1 MLSEFH
7 KHLEEQSIASKSVKR
22 PGQELFPNSNTKSKK
37 LCQTSITSGA
47 QLRVPQHRVDSLILN
62 YVVEEMRPLSTVE
75 KPAFRNMITGIN
87 PSVTV
92 MCRKTLA
99 SRIDEEFQQMQEQLK
114 SDLANV
120 EFVCTTA
127 DIWTVNNKS
136 YMGMT
141 VHFITGGS
149 GGVEM
154 SRVSA
159 ALACRRFVGSHTY
172 SAIAEMISFIHRL
185 YALTVDKITAT
196 VTDNASNFG
205 KAFREFLF
213 QIQTP
218 DEYGEDNHDDVDVD
232 NISEALTAPSDN
244 SVDDEEVAI
253 TLPHHETCC
262 SHTLNLLAT
271 VDADKVSNSTYK
283 RLYRAALGK
292 CTAIW
297 NAVHRSSKAA
307 DAVKQVTEKVIITP
321 GATRWNSQYDAM
333 RRLLQVGVNLVK
345 LNELCQA
352 VHTPEFTKAEY
363 ECLNEY
369 VSVMQ
374 PIAISLDKLQGEKEA
389 FYGHIMPTLHM
400 LMQKLTAMQNKI
412 LVHCQPLVT
421 ALLDGMQRR
430 FDKELTFSGSVS
442 NKIVAA
448 ISHPYFKM
456 RWVPDDKK
464 DSCRELF
471 IQTVRT
477 CSLTY
482 STTDNAETNEHVGV
496 EVDDFFDYGATTTT
510 AAVEVNSVD
519 RECINYMSDNDT
531 ELNMLA
537 KYNRILKVFIKFNT
551 TLPSSASVERLFS
564 TAGQIEV
571 PRRNLLG
578 DCMFEKLLLLKANRN
593 FRKHAV
599 VKL

>member
-1 MLSEFH
+1 LLSEFH
-7 KHLEEQSIASKSVKR
+7 KHLQEQSIASKSVKR
-22 PGQELFPNSNTKSKK
+22 PGQEQSPNSNTNSKK
-37 LCQTSITSGA
+37 LCQTSIISGGCGA
-47 QLRVPQHRVDSLILN
+47 QLRVPQHKVDSLILN

-99 SRIDEEFQQMQEQLK
+99 SRIDDEFQQVQQQLK
-114 SDLANV
+114 SDLASV

-127 DIWTVNNKS
+127 DIWTVSNKS

-141 VHFITGGS
+141 VHYVTGGS
-149 GGVEM
+149 GGVET

-159 ALACRRFVGSHTY
+159 ALACRRFMGSHTY
-172 SAIAEMISFIHRL
+172 SAIAEMISFIHRS
-185 YALTVDKITAT
+185 YGLTVDKITAT

-218 DEYGEDNHDDVDVD
+218 DEYDEDNHDDVDVD
-232 NISEALTAPSDN
+232 NISEVLTVPSDN

-271 VDADKVSNSTYK
+271 VDADKVSNSTYE
-283 RLYRAALGK
+283 RLYRAALAK
-292 CTAIW
+292 CTAIR

-307 DAVKQVTEKVIITP
+307 DAVKQITEKVIITP
-321 GATRWNSQYDAM
+321 GATRWNSQYDAV
-333 RRLLQVGVNLVK
+333 RRLLQIGINLVK
-345 LNELCQA
+345 LNEVCQA
-352 VHTPEFTKAEY
+352 VHTPEFMKTEY

-400 LMQKLTAMQNKI
+400 LMQKVKAMQNKI

-421 ALLDGMQRR
+421 ALLDGMQSR

-456 RWVPDDKK
+456 RWIPDDKK

-471 IQTVRT
+471 IQTVRA
-477 CSLTY
+477 CSSTY
-482 STTDNAETNEHVGV
+482 STADNAETHEHLEV
-496 EVDDFFDYGATTTT
+496 EVDDFFDYGATTT
-510 AAVEVNSVD
+510 AAVDVNTVD
-519 RECINYMSDNDT
+519 RECINYLSDNDT

-537 KYNRILKVFIKFNT
+537 KYNRIQKVFIKFNT

-578 DCMFEKLLLLKANRN
+578 DCMFEKLLLLKANR
-593 FRKHAV
+593 KHAAA
-599 VKL
+599 K

>member
-1 MLSEFH
+1 LLSEFH
-7 KHLEEQSIASKSVKR
+7 KHLQEQSIASKSVKR
-22 PGQELFPNSNTKSKK
+22 PGQEQSPNSNTNSKK
-37 LCQTSITSGA
+37 LCQTSIISGGCGA
-47 QLRVPQHRVDSLILN
+47 QLRVPQHKVDSLILN

-99 SRIDEEFQQMQEQLK
+99 SRIDDEFQQMQQQLK
-114 SDLANV
+114 SDLASF

-127 DIWTVNNKS
+127 DIWTVSNKS

-141 VHFITGGS
+141 VHYVTGGS
-149 GGVEM
+149 GGVET

-159 ALACRRFVGSHTY
+159 ALACRRFMGSHTY
-172 SAIAEMISFIHRL
+172 SAIAEMISFIHRS
-185 YALTVDKITAT
+185 YGLTVDNITAT

-218 DEYGEDNHDDVDVD
+218 DEYDEDNHDDVDVD
-232 NISEALTAPSDN
+232 NISEVLTVPSDN

-283 RLYRAALGK
+283 RLYHAALAK

-307 DAVKQVTEKVIITP
+307 DAVKQITEKVIITP
-321 GATRWNSQYDAM
+321 GATRWNSQYDAV
-333 RRLLQVGVNLVK
+333 RRLLQIGINLVK
-345 LNELCQA
+345 LNEVCQA
-352 VHTPEFTKAEY
+352 VHTPEFMKTEY

-400 LMQKLTAMQNKI
+400 LMQKVKAMQNKI

-456 RWVPDDKK
+456 RWIPDDKK

-471 IQTVRT
+471 IQTVRA
-477 CSLTY
+477 CSSTY
-482 STTDNAETNEHVGV
+482 STADNAETHEHLEV
-496 EVDDFFDYGATTTT
+496 EVDDFFDYGATTT
-510 AAVEVNSVD
+510 AAVDVNTVD
-519 RECINYMSDNDT
+519 RECINYLSDNDT

-537 KYNRILKVFIKFNT
+537 KYNRIQKVFIKFNT

-578 DCMFEKLLLLKANRN
+578 DCMFEKLLLLKANR
-593 FRKHAV
+593 KHAAA
-599 VKL
+599 K